1 MTLRINLVITRKKL
15 LAARGRLPQVLEGA
29 RYIQRYL
36 SVCHAERRNV
46 LGQLLLLGSV
56 SLLVS
61 ILLTS

>member
-1 MTLRINLVITRKKL
+1 MITRKKL
-15 LAARGRLPQVLEGA
+15 LAARGRLPRVTARMQVLEGA

-36 SVCHAERRNV
+36 SVCYAERRNV